1 VTDVVRVT
9 LVSHAM
15 TDAMA
20 AGRFPADEP
29 LNRIGRRQAKAA
41 ARLDINGSIRQLAGP
56 EERARQ
62 TAQLLGLHATTEPR
76 LADLGCG
83 AWCGQTLAAVGPA
96 DLEMW
101 LTDPARAPHGGESIV
116 DLIER
121 VAGWLASLTHDA
133 SPTVAVTHPAVVR
146 AAILGALDMPPKSFW
161 RIDIAPV
168 SRTVLHFRKGNWT
181 LRL

>member
-1 VTDVVRVT
+1 VTEVIRLA

-29 LNRIGRRQAKAA
+29 LNGIGCRQVKKAG
-41 ARLDINGSIRQLAGP
+41 RVDITGDMRQLAGP
-56 EERARQ
+56 EQRAHQ
-62 TAQLLGLHATTEPR
+62 TAQLLGLHAATEPR
-76 LADLGCG
+76 LADLDCG
-83 AWCGQTLAAVGPA
+83 RWCGQTLRAVGPA

-116 DLIER
+116 DLIQR
-121 VAGWLASLTHDA
+121 VAGWLESLTHST
-133 SPTVAVTHPAVVR
+133 SPTVAVTHPAVIR
-146 AAILGALDMPPKSFW
+146 AVILQALDSPPKSFW
-161 RIDIAPV
+161 RIDVAPA
-168 SRTVLHFRKGNWT
+168 SRTVLHFRNGRWT

>member
-83 AWCGQTLAAVGPA
+83 AWCGQTLGAVGPA